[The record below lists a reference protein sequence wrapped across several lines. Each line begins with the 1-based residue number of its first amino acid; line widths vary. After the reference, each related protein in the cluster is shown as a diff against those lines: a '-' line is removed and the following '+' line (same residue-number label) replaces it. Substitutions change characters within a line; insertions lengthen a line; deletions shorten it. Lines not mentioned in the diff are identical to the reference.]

1 MTAPRLN
8 PNLLSLS
15 PYVAGKSVDEV
26 KQELGLA
33 EIIKLASNES
43 PIGPSP
49 RAIEAARAI
58 LDQAHRYPG
67 GLGLAL
73 RRTLAHRLGSGLDE
87 HNFMLGNGGTD
98 ILRLITQAFV
108 FDGGNTVMSRATFP
122 MYKIFTTMFNG
133 EPRIIAPCPD
143 YRQNLDAMAAAIDA
157 DTRLVFLCSPNN
169 PTGHSITQR
178 EAERFMARL
187 PPHVVAVFDESYYE
201 YVNDPD
207 YADSLAFLR
216 QGQSVLIVRSFS
228 KAGGLANM
236 RIGYMIGSPEL
247 AQYVSRAKAPFHTG
261 DISLAAALASLDDAD
276 FIARQTQAV
285 QTGRRFLYDALT
297 GLGLRCLPSQ
307 ANFVTFY
314 DPPLPPET
322 LTAALLRRGF
332 IVRAMTGFGMPNAV
346 RVSVGSPHENAAFVA
361 ALTAVLA
368 AEPTLPEAKT

>member
-8 PNLLSLS
+8 PNLLSL
-15 PYVAGKSVDEV
+15 PTYIAGKSVEEV
-26 KQELGLA
+26 KEELGLA

-49 RAIEAARAI
+49 RAIAAARAV

-73 RRTLAHRLGSGLDE
+73 RRTLARRIDRGLHED
-87 HNFMLGNGGTD
+87 NFMLGNGGTD

-133 EPRIIAPCPD
+133 EPRLTPPCSD
-143 YRQNLDAMAAAIDA
+143 YRQDLDAMAAAIDA

-169 PTGHSITQR
+169 PTGHTISQR
-178 EAERFMARL
+178 QAERFMDRV
-187 PPHVVAVFDESYYE
+187 PPHVVVVFDESYFE
-201 YVNDPD
+201 YVDDPD
-207 YADSLAFLR
+207 YADSLGFLH
-216 QGQSVLIVRSFS
+216 QGRPVLIVRSFS

-236 RIGYMIGSPEL
+236 RIGYLIGPVEL
-247 AQYVSRAKAPFHTG
+247 ANYVSRAKAPFHTG
-261 DISLAAALASLDDAD
+261 DVSLAAALASLDDAD

-285 QTGRRFLYDALT
+285 QEGRRYLHEALA
-297 GLGLRCLPSQ
+297 GLGLHCLPSQ

-314 DPPLPPET
+314 DPPLPAEA

-332 IVRAMTGFGMPNAV
+332 IVRAMAGFGMPNAV
-346 RVSVGSPHENAAFVA
+346 RVSVGSPHENAAFIA
-361 ALTAVLA
+361 ALTAILA
-368 AEPTLPEAKT
+368 PAPA